1 MLKLNVGFSL
11 VEMLISLL
19 LGGVLLAMAVNLYL
33 TSVAT
38 GTKNLKYSRL
48 RADIQSIMYM
58 METDIR
64 RAGYGGSAFMVGSG
78 ANKTVDTINTGGQHC
93 IIYYYNHDDSNSIT
107 SADRMGIRLKP
118 SSHEIQFGTGVDPR
132 AVNCYDSG
140 HWKALSDNKFIK
152 ITGLRFTESVVSNA
166 NATFRSVKIE
176 INSELTYENTAKY
189 SQSTKVQ
196 VRNPERR

>member
-1 MLKLNVGFSL
+1 MLKINAGFSL

-19 LGGVLLAMAVNLYL
+19 LGGVLLAMVVNLYVI
-33 TSVAT
+33 SVAT

-64 RAGYGGSAFMVGSG
+64 RAGYGGRAFMVGSG
-78 ANKTVDTINTGGQHC
+78 ANKTVDTINTDSQNC
-93 IIYYYNHDDSNSIT
+93 IVYYYNHDDSSSIT
-107 SADRMGIRLKP
+107 SANRMGIRLKP
-118 SSHEIQFGTGVDPR
+118 SSHEIQFGTGLDPL
-132 AVNCYDSG
+132 AANCYDSG
-140 HWKALSDNKFIK
+140 YWKALSDKEFIK
-152 ITGLRFTESVVSNA
+152 ITELRFTESVVSNA

-176 INSELTYENTAKY
+176 INSELTSESTAKY

-196 VRNPERR
+196 VRNPER